1 MKKAVQL
8 DTLTGDEF
16 KSLLEQV
23 SQDGKINTIP
33 ELIDFLSEVPQGM
46 SLKEYIESIAGG
58 GSQPAY
64 DSVGTE
70 QIKDE
75 SIEMQD
81 LSKDVKGKMMT
92 EEDRVSQEDLE
103 NFDV

>member
-1 MKKAVQL
+1 MKKKRCGIFTFYYEENDKGEKILRGIRVYGL
-8 DTLTGDEF
+8 PKNEF
-16 KSLLEQV
+16 KV
-23 SQDGKINTIP
+23 DGDIAI
-33 ELIDFLSEVPQGM
+33 
-46 SLKEYIESIAGG
+46 IED
-58 GSQPAY
+58 
-64 DSVGTE
+64 DSVGSE

-81 LSKDVKGKMMT
+81 LSKDVKDKMVT